1 MLDLFKIFK
10 KKENTEIDASLQKRK
25 KVSKKCSLTSI
36 DKELML
42 MELVYA
48 ARTLNNFIRRNADE
62 GFIDVVTVSLHEVEE
77 LHKMRRLLAK
87 YFNEP
92 LYNFENKS
100 WYMKKV
106 IEGKSFPDELVVND
120 VADVVV
126 SCIDDEEKQQ
136 VNSHINDENV
146 LL

>member
-10 KKENTEIDASLQKRK
+10 KKENTETDASLQKRK
-25 KVSKKCSLTSI
+25 MSKKCSLTSI

-42 MELVYA
+42 IELVYA

-62 GFIDVVTVSLHEVEE
+62 GFIDAVTVSPHEVEE

-106 IEGKSFPDELVVND
+106 IEDESFPNELVAND
-120 VADVVV
+120 IADVVV
-126 SCIDDEEKQQ
+126 SCMEDEEKQQ
-136 VNSHINDENV
+136 VNTHINDENV